1 MKALITLSTIFIS
14 SFLSFGQW
22 TVDNAKSTMT
32 IDGTSN
38 VHDWT
43 ENVETINGSLTAT
56 LSGNALSEI
65 ASFTM
70 SIPVSSIKSG
80 KSGMDKNTYTALKS
94 DKHPNIK
101 FNLQST
107 KIAGNDITVTGTLE
121 IAGTKKTVTFPV
133 KYSVTGGNPG
143 ISGSYKMKMTDFN
156 VEPPTALFGTI
167 STGNDVTIKFNIQFK
182 K

>member
-1 MKALITLSTIFIS
+1 MKALITLSTILIT

-22 TVDNAKSTMT
+22 TVDKTKSTMT

-56 LSGNALSEI
+56 LSGTTLSAI
-65 ASFTM
+65 SSFNM

-94 DKHPNIK
+94 DKYPNIK

-133 KYSVTGGNPG
+133 KYSISGGNPV